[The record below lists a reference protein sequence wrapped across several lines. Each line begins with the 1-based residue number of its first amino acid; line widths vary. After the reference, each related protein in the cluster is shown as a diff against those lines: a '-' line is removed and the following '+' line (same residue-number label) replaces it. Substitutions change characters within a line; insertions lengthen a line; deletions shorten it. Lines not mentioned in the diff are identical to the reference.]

1 MKRHGKPKPALGTGF
16 GGFSTSSTALS
27 YITPPPDLSNIPQDI
42 VVPFKN
48 LTKKDSITK
57 SKALEEIVSYV
68 QNRSDGKN
76 GEIEEPIL
84 EAWAQL
90 YAQASI
96 DNSRRV
102 RELSHILLIELLKA
116 AKQRMAKRIPAMVGP
131 WLAGTFDRDRAVSR
145 AATDGFSTFLDTEEK
160 ASKFWRRC
168 QVQILE
174 YATEAIK
181 ETPGTLSD
189 ERVSTKEDADAKY
202 YRVMGASLSLV
213 LNLLKKA
220 EISEVQDGLA
230 EYFAVESV
238 WNMAASEDAFVRRT
252 LFQLLQASLDVT
264 PVSLKPNLAQ
274 IGRAL
279 LSDSLKC
286 SQSTS
291 AADLLKALA
300 TLTKTF
306 PEVWGTKKHPLQR
319 VQPFVEK
326 GSQGCSWVYWEELD
340 RLLSVLPETKP
351 TSIEIATHF
360 LVSLRQGISNRE
372 EPRANSLYAW
382 ACYINALERFLNSVT
397 PTAQFLEKHFYPLT
411 QQYLHQTAELKAWTS
426 PPQPRLFPKAWRIVA
441 RHSGPNI
448 QTSIVEEWQRLSDS
462 LVSRMSIS
470 LPEVSK
476 EYQKSQQE
484 LAADGER
491 WFILVEAILGESR
504 GQTEERSDDTL
515 LRTTVTSSSSKVL
528 HAALDLLQRRNYKP
542 FGAASLLQSGFKR
555 CPNLFASEDQIH
567 LLFPLQKPDQ
577 IKTLVTSP
585 SLPYLVSCLEMAASK
600 LPHHFN
606 TIWETLV
613 DSALEC
619 DVASRATAILHL
631 ISTHSAAL
639 PAQHHHL
646 LQEYLISNWLD
657 SSQSTSSISSDL
669 HKAALNFDAL
679 DSNSTKT
686 VTAGLVR
693 QLGVLPDS
701 GLVLDALRLIAD
713 KKPNVLSQDHD
724 LHVDLVTRL
733 LSLVEVSDQSVSEK
747 ATALRARLDQQSTGL
762 RPLVRII
769 QENLDDVDASSL
781 GIDILLQQAAATLGS
796 GDLPVEELFPSSNV
810 WMTELS
816 SFLRDV
822 PNPSLSL
829 TSSLGGAY
837 FLVEK
842 PQNPSVSSSKRDR
855 KGRSIPARM
864 ALYTTKLLSS
874 GVQVSSLP
882 EEFQVELLYLL
893 SLTAELA
900 ADQLTLMEANG
911 LWDQPAKE
919 EIAAEIEE
927 CVTLGQKTISSII
940 SGAKDWRGLDLT
952 GSSLVERLI
961 KIMLQQINNL
971 SPMALYSAKALSAL
985 LETSVEAHGPP
996 LKLEDWFGK
1005 LGIMRATP
1013 HTIFAAIA
1021 FITGL
1026 GEALASSKAVT
1037 ILCTRLMS
1045 EMVGALPSQDKTLYS
1060 LVLLNTCM
1068 SVFETGGLPVENRKQ
1083 IMALKTMT
1091 SWMNTPD
1098 EMSTELAAETCKAVH
1113 RMFPSVKNAYGPYW
1127 EQIIEYCVFL
1137 WSGAAQ
1143 YPADERLPYIYS
1155 SLKMMSALETAT
1167 DANDD
1172 LVEALAG
1179 HSDSTSKALIG
1190 LLKLPRD
1197 VDTQPCQIVDELL
1210 CRVVDKIPLE
1220 HLKDLSE
1227 LFGLVASESRAIQTA
1242 AFGFLHRALP
1252 AAQQQIGV
1260 EVLLDKT
1267 DIDARLPD
1275 ELLSLLLD
1283 APTLEAYPDDLLVH
1297 FPTPV
1302 RSYLLAWHLIF
1313 DAYNAAPLKVRRDY
1327 TECLK
1332 TENYIGPLLEFTFD
1346 VLGHSAAHPLNLE
1359 KEGLTED
1366 HIRSYNIKLADAE
1379 PEERNM
1385 HWLLVHIFYMV
1396 LRHTPGLFKAWFL
1409 ACRSKQTKVAV
1420 EPWMVK
1426 YFSPLII
1433 SEAMD
1438 EVNEWIETQEPP
1450 AADENELVVRV
1461 SKTGKEVTAGYEI
1474 DEEIASI
1481 VIRVPPAY
1489 PLETVSVAGLHRVAV
1504 SEKKWQSWIMATQG
1518 VITFANGSITD
1529 GLVAFRRNIVGAL
1542 KGQTECAICYA
1553 IVSSDKMLPDKKCG
1567 TCNHLFH
1574 RLCLYKWFQSSSQNS
1589 CPLCRN
1595 PIDYLGADTKSRRGA
1610 A

>member
-1 MKRHGKPKPALGTGF
+1 MKRHGKPKKAPATGF

-68 QNRSDGKN
+68 QIRSDGKN

-90 YAQASI
+90 YAQASV

-145 AATDGFSTFLDTEEK
+145 AATDGFSTFLDTEDK
-160 ASKFWRRC
+160 ANKFWRRC
-168 QVQILE
+168 QAQILQ

-202 YRVMGASLSLV
+202 YRVMGGSLSLV
-213 LNLLKKA
+213 LNLLKKV

-230 EYFAVESV
+230 EYFAVDSV
-238 WNMAASEDAFVRRT
+238 WSMAASEDAFVRRT
-252 LFQLLQASLDVT
+252 LFQLLQASLDAT
-264 PVSLKPNLAQ
+264 PVSLKPNLPQ
-274 IGRAL
+274 IGRVL

-300 TLTKTF
+300 SLTKTF

-372 EPRANSLYAW
+372 EPRASSLYAW
-382 ACYINALERFLNSVT
+382 ACYINALERFLNDVT

-411 QQYLHQTAELKAWTS
+411 QQYLHQSPELKAWTS

-441 RHSGPNI
+441 RHSDPDV
-448 QTSIVEEWQRLSDS
+448 QRSIDEEWQRLGNS

-491 WFILVEAILGESR
+491 WFSLAEAILAEPRS
-504 GQTEERSDDTL
+504 QTEERGDDTL

-528 HAALDLLQRRNYKP
+528 HAALDLLQRRNYKS
-542 FGAASLLQSGFKR
+542 FGAASLLQSAFKR

-567 LLFPLQKPDQ
+567 LLFPLQNPDQ

-585 SLPYLVSCLEMAASK
+585 SLPYLVSCLEMTASK

-613 DSALEC
+613 NSALES
-619 DVASRATAILHL
+619 DMASRSTAIIHL

-639 PAQHHHL
+639 PAQHHRS
-646 LQEYLISNWLD
+646 LQEYLVTNWLN
-657 SSQSTSSISSDL
+657 SSQATSSISLDL
-669 HKAALNFDAL
+669 PKAALDFNAL

-686 VTAGLVR
+686 VATGLVR
-693 QLGVLPDS
+693 QLGVPSNS
-701 GLVLDALRLIAD
+701 GSALNALQLIVN
-713 KKPNVLSQDHD
+713 KKPSVFLQDHD

-733 LSLVEVSDQSVSEK
+733 LSLAEVSDQSVSEK
-747 ATALRARLDQQSTGL
+747 ATALRSHLDQQPTGQ

-769 QENLDDVDASSL
+769 QENLDDVEASSL
-781 GIDILLQQAAATLGS
+781 GIDTLLQQATATFGS
-796 GDLPVEELFPSSNV
+796 GGLPVEDLFPSSNV

-842 PQNPSVSSSKRDR
+842 PQNAPPPSSKRDR

-864 ALYTTKLLSS
+864 ALYTAKLLSS

-882 EEFQVELLYLL
+882 QEFQVELLYLL

-900 ADQLTLMEANG
+900 TDQLTLMEVNG
-911 LWDQPAKE
+911 LWGQPTNE
-919 EIAAEIEE
+919 ETAAEIEGF
-927 CVTLGQKTISSII
+927 VALSQKTMNSII
-940 SGAKDWRGLDLT
+940 SGVKDWRGLDLT

-985 LETSVEAHGPP
+985 LQTSVEAHGPP

-1013 HTIFAAIA
+1013 QTIFAAIA

-1026 GEALASSKAVT
+1026 GEALVSSKAIT
-1037 ILCTRLMS
+1037 ILITRLMS
-1045 EMVGALPSQDKTLYS
+1045 EVVGALPSQDKTLYS

-1068 SVFETGGLPVENRKQ
+1068 SVFETDNLPVENRKQ

-1091 SWMNTPD
+1091 SWTDTPD
-1098 EMSTELAAETCKAVH
+1098 EMSTELAAETCKAVY
-1113 RMFPSVKNAYGPYW
+1113 RMFPGVKQVYGPYW
-1127 EQIIEYCVFL
+1127 EQIIEYCGFL

-1143 YPADERLPYIYS
+1143 YSADERLPYIYF
-1155 SLKMMSALETAT
+1155 SLKLMLVLEAAT

-1172 LVEALAG
+1172 LVEALAE

-1197 VDTQPCQIVDELL
+1197 ADTEPCQIVDELL

-1227 LFGLVASESRAIQTA
+1227 LYGLVASDSRAIQTA

-1267 DIDARLPD
+1267 NARLPD

-1283 APTLEAYPDDLLVH
+1283 APTLEAYPDDMLVH

-1332 TENYIGPLLEFTFD
+1332 AENYVGSLLEFTFD

-1379 PEERNM
+1379 PDERNM

-1396 LRHTPGLFKAWFL
+1396 LRHVPGLFKAWFL
-1409 ACRSKQTKVAV
+1409 ECRSKQTKVAV

-1438 EVNEWIETQEPP
+1438 EVNEWIDNQEPP

-1489 PLETVSVAGLHRVAV
+1489 PLESVAVAGIHRVAV

-1574 RLCLYKWFQSSSQNS
+1574 RLCLYKWFQSSNQNS